1 MGCRRQSPQAPQ
13 SICQHRLLSAK
24 QFLHMHRSRRGLCSE
39 RHNTGMKLAQVRSL
53 LWCNFCVSPTVA
65 ALSACIPQLSSSWV
79 QARIRICLPS
89 GWHVTKVLSYQL
101 ILHSNSCHHPKALG
115 TVLQSFA
122 GGSASSLL
130 CAATGQTSLLSV
142 KQSSPMPSSRSLNL
156 FTRIV

>member
-24 QFLHMHRSRRGLCSE
+24 QFLHMHRSGRGLCSE

-89 GWHVTKVLSYQL
+89 GWRVTKVLSYQL
-101 ILHSNSCHHPKALG
+101 ILHSFLSPSQGAWHGAAELCWGKRKQLALCCHGADITALCQA
-115 TVLQSFA
+115 VFSHAF
-122 GGSASSLL
+122 
-130 CAATGQTSLLSV
+130 
-142 KQSSPMPSSRSLNL
+142 K
-156 FTRIV
+156 